1 MVLSAYLRLL
11 IFLPEIWI
19 PAFVSSSPAFL
30 MMCTQIIWC
39 VCIVSQLCLTL
50 CGPIDYSPPG
60 SSVHGIFQ
68 ARILEGVVIL
78 CSEGSSQPRDQTLIS
93 CVSSISRQVLY
104 HWCHLGS
111 LNSGSDTIQN
121 HRWGRDGA
129 EGDGKVSETM
139 SCHLSQCFLQTC
151 SS

>member
-1 MVLSAYLRLL
+1 MGGGLRSAEVPTGPVHSFHLQWLRQC
-11 IFLPEIWI
+11 PKC
-19 PAFVSSSPAFL
+19 P
-30 MMCTQIIWC
+30 
-39 VCIVSQLCLTL
+39 TL
-50 CGPIDYSPPG
+50 CNPIDCSPPG
-60 SSVHGIFQ
+60 SSVYRIFQ
-68 ARILEGVVIL
+68 ARILGWVAIY
-78 CSEGSSQPRDQTLIS
+78 SSRGSSQPRDQTLIS